1 MTKIVIPIDEA
12 LVPIENL
19 AEHFAVSISTIRTWV
34 RQGHIPRNTYV
45 KIGNTYRFKQTA
57 VANSLL
63 GNIDLAT
70 EGLDAPAQKDEP
82 DNGWRSR
89 GEQLE
94 FDFVGGDTDNDK

>member
-45 KIGNTYRFKQTA
+45 KKMNLITGGVHVGN
-57 VANSLL
+57 N
-63 GNIDLAT
+63 
-70 EGLDAPAQKDEP
+70 
-82 DNGWRSR
+82 
-89 GEQLE
+89 
-94 FDFVGGDTDNDK
+94 